1 MKIIDSPHLEESQF
15 KAVLNTRGG
24 RLESYDLTR
33 VRLESQFSG
42 LETYLTSSLKR
53 LDLTLDLLLV
63 TLDLTRTCAYL
74 LEMTCVKYIFFQ
86 L

>member
-1 MKIIDSPHLEESQF
+1 VNVKYQQSFKDES
-15 KAVLNTRGG
+15 ARGG

-42 LETYLTSSLKR
+42 LETYLARCLKR

-74 LEMTCVKYIFFQ
+74 LEMTCGKKI